1 MADQVHT
8 SERFERIAGEYGPAL
23 ARLAAAY
30 ARDKADRDDLLQ
42 EILVAIWR
50 ALPSF
55 RGDASERTF
64 VFRIAHNRGITF
76 ATRRRPAQPMDLETL
91 VDPRPDPAS
100 TLAFSDRHERLMAAV
115 HRLAEPQRQC
125 VMLNLEGLSNRQI
138 AEVQGATEN
147 NVAVR
152 LTRARKALRE
162 LLGESGDE
170 L

>member
-1 MADQVHT
+1 MVGRVDT
-8 SERFERIAGEYGPAL
+8 SECFERIAREYGAAL
-23 ARLAAAY
+23 ARLSGAY
-30 ARDKADRDDLLQ
+30 AHEKADRDDLLQ
-42 EILVAIWR
+42 EIFVAIRR

-55 RGDASERTF
+55 RGEASERTF

-76 ATRRRPAQPMDLETL
+76 SSRRRSEPPMDLETL
-91 VDPRPDPAS
+91 VDPRPGPAS
-100 TLAFSDRHERLMAAV
+100 MLAFSDRHERLMAAV
-115 HRLAEPQRQC
+115 SRLAEPLRQS

-162 LLGESGDE
+162 LLGEAGGES
-170 L
+170 